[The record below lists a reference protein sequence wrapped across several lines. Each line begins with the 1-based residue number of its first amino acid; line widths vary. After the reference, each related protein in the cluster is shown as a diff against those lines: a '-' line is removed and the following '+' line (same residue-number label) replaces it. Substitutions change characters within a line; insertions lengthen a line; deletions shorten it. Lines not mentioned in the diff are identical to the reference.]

1 MVKLMQHLEV
11 WEKIFM
17 ALAIITSASVMIV
30 NLREG
35 KDYGWQVVSILWIV
49 SCWIKTNRIKE
60 LKNK

>member
-1 MVKLMQHLEV
+1 MDKLIKHLEV

-60 LKNK
+60 LENK